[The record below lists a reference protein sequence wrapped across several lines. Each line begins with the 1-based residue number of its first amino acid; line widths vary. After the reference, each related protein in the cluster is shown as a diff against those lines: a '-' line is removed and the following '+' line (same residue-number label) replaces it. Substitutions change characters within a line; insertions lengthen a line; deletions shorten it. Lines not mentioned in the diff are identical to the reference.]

1 MDLKKP
7 QAAGTLLRLVSDA
20 DVLIE
25 GFRPGVM
32 EKLGLGP
39 DECREKNRRLVY
51 GRITGWG
58 QSGPLSQC
66 AGHDINY
73 IALSGALYHG
83 GHRATPPASPPTI
96 VGDVGGGAM
105 LLAVGLLAALLAARG
120 SGEGQV
126 IDAAISDGSALMTAL
141 LLGLQQQGMWVDRR
155 QSNLLDGGTHWYDC
169 YECADGEYISVGALE
184 PRFYRQ
190 LLDQCGLAND
200 PDLVEQFDVA
210 KWPAQ
215 KEKMARLFRGRSRD
229 EWCDLLEGTDACFAP
244 VLSLAEAPLHRHNRA
259 RNTFVRIEDVTQPA
273 PAPRFDKTPAGK
285 PGRPPATGEHTL
297 SVLTGAGFSTQEI
310 SRLRA
315 QDVI

>member
-1 MDLKKP
+1 
-7 QAAGTLLRLVSDA
+7 
-20 DVLIE
+20 
-25 GFRPGVM
+25 M
-32 EKLGLGP
+32 EKLGVGP

-58 QSGPLSQC
+58 QTGPLSQC

-83 GHRATPPASPPTI
+83 GHRASAPAAPPTI

-105 LLAVGLLAALLAARG
+105 LLAVGLLAALLAARH

-141 LLGLQQQGMWVDRR
+141 LLSLQQQGMWVDRR

-190 LLDQCGLAND
+190 LLDLCGLAND
-200 PDLVEQFDVA
+200 PDFVEQFDVA

-215 KEKMARLFRGRSRD
+215 KEKMARLFRGRSRED
-229 EWCDLLEGTDACFAP
+229 WCDLLEGTDACFAP
-244 VLSLAEAPLHRHNRA
+244 VLSLAGAPLHRHNRA

-273 PAPRFDKTPAGK
+273 PAPRFDKPPAGK
-285 PGRPPATGEHTL
+285 PGRPPANGEHTL
-297 SVLTGAGFSTQEI
+297 SVLTAAGFSTQEI